1 MNKFLS
7 FLVSRSF
14 IAFVALLAVALVIW
28 FVGPFVAFG
37 GLTPL
42 AGAGMR
48 VLAIA
53 LLLAGVLL
61 WLAGRPTSIV
71 FVALLCVLIWHASP
85 LLAFGGATPFAP
97 EAVRAI
103 AIALVLAAFALHL
116 AFRLLQKARTDPDFL
131 KSLLEFGGKQPESPA
146 AGRLVA
152 VNAAIAGAIA
162 RLKGMR
168 SGARGLRR
176 LLRGKRY
183 LYELPWYVTLGSR
196 ACGKTSA
203 LLNAG
208 LSFPVAA
215 QMPRAAAGLPDH
227 GGSVDWWLTNDAVL
241 IDTAGHYTRH
251 GTSAHAAPLPPAG
264 PAPHAQPFDAAA
276 DARRANGQPAGER
289 HAVAMA
295 AAAPSNA
302 AFVDERLAQ
311 WRQTVDQAEW
321 LGFLRTLRKHRPRE
335 PINGALLAVDVATL
349 TSADDNARHAE
360 AAALRARLADL
371 RAQLGVRFPVYLIVT
386 KTDQLPG
393 FAEYFSALTTE
404 GRAQAWGF
412 TLPYDK
418 ETIADEG
425 VHARCADEL
434 RALAARLAAGV
445 NTRLQEEHDTQR
457 RRRLAALPEEFLVL
471 TRPLG
476 ELIDRVFAD
485 SRYDDTQHHATLR
498 GVYFTSA
505 AQTGGEA
512 AAETRTVAR
521 RLAAATGRAP
531 AAAARAAQQETSQ
544 SFFLH
549 DLLTKIV
556 IPDARLVQP
565 NLRWEYRSRTLSL
578 AAHALALLLFAW
590 VAIGLR
596 VSMGNNDAYLDAL
609 ARKTAALASRVDQLY
624 KAPKPEAVPDV
635 LTQARSLSAYPG
647 LDLSA
652 PGSGWRFG
660 LYTPPGIVAES
671 SRTYDA
677 LEDTLLL
684 PRIVT
689 RIEAVLSQ
697 AIADRDPKAAYDALR
712 VYLMLYDRARF
723 DAAQVEA
730 WVLDDWARTD
740 SAAVFGGRASM
751 IAHVEQLFRGERI
764 VQSPLIRNDALIR
777 QARAF
782 LDGSNATERLYERA
796 KAAMDKEAPDEFTL
810 LRAVGPQAGTVFTR
824 ASGAPLARGVP
835 GLFTFDGYRRVF
847 DKRLAEF
854 VRTAREDDAWVMGRA
869 YLGDAQKK
877 NG

>member
-1 MNKFLS
+1 M
-7 FLVSRSF
+7 
-14 IAFVALLAVALVIW
+14 
-28 FVGPFVAFG
+28 
-37 GLTPL
+37 
-42 AGAGMR
+42 
-48 VLAIA
+48 
-53 LLLAGVLL
+53 
-61 WLAGRPTSIV
+61 
-71 FVALLCVLIWHASP
+71 
-85 LLAFGGATPFAP
+85 
-97 EAVRAI
+97 
-103 AIALVLAAFALHL
+103 
-116 AFRLLQKARTDPDFL
+116 
-131 KSLLEFGGKQPESPA
+131 
-146 AGRLVA
+146 
-152 VNAAIAGAIA
+152 
-162 RLKGMR
+162 
-168 SGARGLRR
+168 
-176 LLRGKRY
+176 
-183 LYELPWYVTLGSR
+183 
-196 ACGKTSA
+196 
-203 LLNAG
+203 
-208 LSFPVAA
+208 
-215 QMPRAAAGLPDH
+215 
-227 GGSVDWWLTNDAVL
+227 
-241 IDTAGHYTRH
+241 
-251 GTSAHAAPLPPAG
+251 
-264 PAPHAQPFDAAA
+264 
-276 DARRANGQPAGER
+276 
-289 HAVAMA
+289 
-295 AAAPSNA
+295 
-302 AFVDERLAQ
+302 
-311 WRQTVDQAEW
+311 
-321 LGFLRTLRKHRPRE
+321 
-335 PINGALLAVDVATL
+335 
-349 TSADDNARHAE
+349 
-360 AAALRARLADL
+360 
-371 RAQLGVRFPVYLIVT
+371 
-386 KTDQLPG
+386 
-393 FAEYFSALTTE
+393 
-404 GRAQAWGF
+404 GF

-697 AIADRDPKAAYDALR
+697 AIADRDPSRVRRAARLPDAVRPGPLR
-712 VYLMLYDRARF
+712 CRAGRGVGARRLGANRQRGGLRRPRVDDRAR
-723 DAAQVEA
+723 
-730 WVLDDWARTD
+730 
-740 SAAVFGGRASM
+740 RATVPRR
-751 IAHVEQLFRGERI
+751 AHRAI
-764 VQSPLIRNDALIR
+764 PLIRNDALIR
-777 QARAF
+777 QARVPGRQQR
-782 LDGSNATERLYERA
+782 DRA
-796 KAAMDKEAPDEFTL
+796 A
-810 LRAVGPQAGTVFTR
+810 LRAREGG
-824 ASGAPLARGVP
+824 
-835 GLFTFDGYRRVF
+835 DG
-847 DKRLAEF
+847 
-854 VRTAREDDAWVMGRA
+854 
-869 YLGDAQKK
+869 
-877 NG
+877 